1 MSSLYRTILL
11 WFVLLLA
18 ASAAIVLLAS
28 PMFVLRFSP
37 RGGPIDRMNAV
48 FFRQARQAYAQDG
61 AAGLDGFL
69 RGLESQLPA
78 RYLLVDAKG
87 RDLVTGED
95 QSAPLQIATSDRF
108 PVVQGRLARAYSN
121 GEFHFITLVQPDGAG
136 KGGPWTLL
144 LVAVIISV
152 LCWLFATQLVSPVRS
167 LAQTMDQFGRGDIS
181 ARSSIQ
187 RRDEIG
193 GLAKSFNQM
202 AERITAL
209 VTAERQLLQDVSH
222 ELQSPLARL
231 AVAAKLTCS
240 APDREAAAARL
251 QKEILRLSEMVS
263 GLLDITRA
271 EGDPAAFCRD
281 PIDLREL
288 LIDVVGGCEWE
299 AGERQITMR
308 PSLEDLTVYGN
319 EELLRRAVE
328 NVIRNAVRF
337 SPEGGFVDVALRRI
351 DEECEVEIR
360 DHGPG
365 VPPEALEKI
374 FLPFY
379 RVETARER
387 DPGGTGLGLSLAR
400 RAVLLHHGTIRA
412 ENVQPGLRIVM
423 RIPTSQSTA

>member
-1 MSSLYRTILL
+1 
-11 WFVLLLA
+11 
-18 ASAAIVLLAS
+18 
-28 PMFVLRFSP
+28 
-37 RGGPIDRMNAV
+37 
-48 FFRQARQAYAQDG
+48 
-61 AAGLDGFL
+61 
-69 RGLESQLPA
+69 
-78 RYLLVDAKG
+78 
-87 RDLVTGED
+87 
-95 QSAPLQIATSDRF
+95 
-108 PVVQGRLARAYSN
+108 
-121 GEFHFITLVQPDGAG
+121 
-136 KGGPWTLL
+136 
-144 LVAVIISV
+144 
-152 LCWLFATQLVSPVRS
+152 
-167 LAQTMDQFGRGDIS
+167 MDQFGRGDIS

-209 VTAERQLLQDVSH
+209 VTTERQLLQDVSH

-351 DEECEVEIR
+351 NEECEVEIR

-400 RAVLLHHGTIRA
+400 RAVLIHHGTIRA